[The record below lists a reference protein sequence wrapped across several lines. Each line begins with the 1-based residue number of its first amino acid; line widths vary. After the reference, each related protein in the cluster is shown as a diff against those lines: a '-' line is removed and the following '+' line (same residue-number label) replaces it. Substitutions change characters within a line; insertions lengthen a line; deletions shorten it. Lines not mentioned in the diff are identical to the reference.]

1 MASALDLEETRAEL
15 RDLRREL
22 NSALQHIVRQ
32 NPAPA
37 PAASPTDSILMQLF
51 MAEREKTERQADR
64 LAELQN
70 PLSQIEQMQAL
81 ADLLPSP
88 PEESGNKILEE
99 VIATVGG
106 LVASQMVKEDEGESG
121 VPADRGYADDGGE
134 ERGPPGEPFPFEA
147 DPGE

>member
-1 MASALDLEETRAEL
+1 M
-15 RDLRREL
+15 

-88 PEESGNKILEE
+88 P
-99 VIATVGG
+99 
-106 LVASQMVKEDEGESG
+106 
-121 VPADRGYADDGGE
+121 
-134 ERGPPGEPFPFEA
+134 
-147 DPGE
+147 